1 VVLRIRYGALPDA
14 TNFDARI
21 ARTSELAGNQTGWL
35 AQLLEPDDVAAGNWY
50 ISAEAGEAGCVEIY
64 IYFFMFCVVLFF
76 YATPFFFFCI
86 VLFVFLIMLPLI
98 PLTSIFIFIFH
109 IPPQPAATRCC

>member
-50 ISAEAGEAGCVEIY
+50 ISAEAGEAGCVEIFLFY
-64 IYFFMFCVVLFF
+64 VLCCFVF
-76 YATPFFFFCI
+76 LRHTIFFFLYCFI
-86 VLFVFLIMLPLI
+86 VFLIMLPLI
-98 PLTSIFIFIFH
+98 PLTSIFFFFFH